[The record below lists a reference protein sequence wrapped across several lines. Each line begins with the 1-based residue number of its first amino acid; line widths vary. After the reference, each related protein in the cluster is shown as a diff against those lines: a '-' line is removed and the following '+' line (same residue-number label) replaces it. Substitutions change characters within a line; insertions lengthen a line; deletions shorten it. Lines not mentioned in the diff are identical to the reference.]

1 MSASVLLSLALQQQ
15 SMAGPILVMLLFFVG
30 VYAFASFCLQRIA
43 EKTNTDEAWWAWVP
57 VLNVF
62 LMLKIADKPLWWF
75 LLFLIPFVNI
85 VFIPMVW
92 AAICQARDKS
102 PWLVVLFFVPVAN
115 LGVLPY
121 LAFSE

>member
-1 MSASVLLSLALQQQ
+1 
-15 SMAGPILVMLLFFVG
+15 
-30 VYAFASFCLQRIA
+30 
-43 EKTNTDEAWWAWVP
+43 
-57 VLNVF
+57 
-62 LMLKIADKPLWWF
+62 
-75 LLFLIPFVNI
+75 
-85 VFIPMVW
+85 MVW

>member
-1 MSASVLLSLALQQQ
+1 
-15 SMAGPILVMLLFFVG
+15 MAGPILVMLLFFVG
-30 VYAFASFCLQRIA
+30 VYSFASFCLQRIA

-85 VFIPMVW
+85 VFILMVW